1 MPINSQNPNL
11 GNTFIGQ
18 SSTPS
23 PTVGGGRMFP
33 VRVTDISLSSSS
45 NPQSLFQVT
54 KGWSGIGAIR
64 FEPLNEG
71 GLPKEF
77 PQGNIALP
85 LDTNFKKLP
94 LINEIVFIIAGPSVR
109 ILEEGNTDAIDF
121 YYINSVS
128 LWNSNHVNALP
139 PLSYNIS
146 STTDNVSVNDVNNGI
161 ENNTND
167 KVEDL
172 SLGKTFQENGRI
184 KNLYPNEGDLIIEGR
199 FGNSIRFGST
209 AKQPESN
216 KEVQSPWSTEG
227 QNGLPITIIRNGQ
240 SKADLD
246 FNNWYPTYEDIQ
258 NDDSSIY
265 MASGQV
271 IPVRL
276 GSTNF
281 ASFGINAVPIT
292 NTTKLLQDTPAQDPS
307 VSNKELDSTGSAYDV
322 VNQEP
327 TRVENNIFNSD
338 VLNEANTLNGN
349 SPLPTN
355 TGINYGEEDS
365 PPIIKVRGT
374 STDLGF
380 SDEVTRDNNG
390 HIAVPESTNST
401 VENNNSRVL
410 PLSTST
416 PPPPSTTTPSTRSG
430 TGGTRIATGSGIVNN
445 PRNTLTEER

>member
-1 MPINSQNPNL
+1 ML
-11 GNTFIGQ
+11 
-18 SSTPS
+18 
-23 PTVGGGRMFP
+23 
-33 VRVTDISLSSSS
+33 
-45 NPQSLFQVT
+45 
-54 KGWSGIGAIR
+54 
-64 FEPLNEG
+64 
-71 GLPKEF
+71 
-77 PQGNIALP
+77 
-85 LDTNFKKLP
+85 
-94 LINEIVFIIAGPSVR
+94 
-109 ILEEGNTDAIDF
+109 
-121 YYINSVS
+121 Y
-128 LWNSNHVNALP
+128 H

-146 STTDNVSVNDVNNGI
+146 STTDNVSVNNVNNGI

>member
-18 SSTPS
+18 STSTS
-23 PTVGGGRMFP
+23 PTLGSGRMFP
-33 VRVTDISLSSSS
+33 VRVTDISLSSSTH
-45 NPQSLFQVT
+45 PQSLFQVT

-71 GLPKEF
+71 GIPKEF

-94 LINEIVFIIAGPSVR
+94 LVNEIVFIIAGPSTR
-109 ILEEGNTDAIDF
+109 ILEDGNTDAIDF

-128 LWNSNHVNALP
+128 LWNSNHTNALP
-139 PLSYNIS
+139 SLAFNQS
-146 STTDNVSVNDVNNGI
+146 STTDNVSISDVDKGI
-161 ENNTND
+161 ENNTDD
-167 KVEDL
+167 KAKEL
-172 SLGKTFQENGRI
+172 SLGKTFKENGRI
-184 KNLYPNEGDLIIEGR
+184 KNLYPNEGDVIIEGR

-209 AKQPESN
+209 AKQPDSS

-246 FNNWYPTYEDIQ
+246 FNNWFPTYEDIQ

-265 MASGQV
+265 MTSGQT
-271 IPVRL
+271 IPVTL

-292 NTTKLLQDTPAQDPS
+292 NTTKLLQDTPVQDPTLS
-307 VSNKELDSTGSAYDV
+307 SKELDATGSSYDV

-327 TRVENNIFNSD
+327 ERVQIII
-338 VLNEANTLNGN
+338 LLTL
-349 SPLPTN
+349 
-355 TGINYGEEDS
+355 I
-365 PPIIKVRGT
+365 
-374 STDLGF
+374 
-380 SDEVTRDNNG
+380 
-390 HIAVPESTNST
+390 
-401 VENNNSRVL
+401 
-410 PLSTST
+410 
-416 PPPPSTTTPSTRSG
+416 
-430 TGGTRIATGSGIVNN
+430 
-445 PRNTLTEER
+445 

>member
-18 SSTPS
+18 GLSTS
-23 PTVGGGRMFP
+23 PTIGSGRMFP
-33 VRVTDISLSSSS
+33 VRVTDISLSSSTH
-45 NPQSLFQVT
+45 PQSLFQVT
-54 KGWSGIGAIR
+54 KGWSGIGSIR

-71 GLPKEF
+71 GIPKEF

-94 LINEIVFIIAGPSVR
+94 LINEIVFIIAGPSTR
-109 ILEEGNTDAIDF
+109 ILEDGNTDAIDF

-128 LWNSNHVNALP
+128 LWNSNHTNALP
-139 PLSYNIS
+139 SLGFNQS
-146 STTDNVSVNDVNNGI
+146 STTDNIPVNDVDKGI

-167 KVEDL
+167 KVEEL

-184 KNLYPNEGDLIIEGR
+184 KNLYPNEGDVIIEGR

-209 AKQPESN
+209 AKQPDIS

-246 FNNWYPTYEDIQ
+246 FNNWFPTYEDIQ

-265 MASGQV
+265 MTSGQT
-271 IPVRL
+271 IPVTL

-281 ASFGINAVPIT
+281 ASFGINAIPIT
-292 NTTKLLQDTPAQDPS
+292 NTTKLLQDTPVQDPTLS
-307 VSNKELDSTGSAYDV
+307 SKELDATGSSYDV

-327 TRVENNIFNSD
+327 QTTNNSAFDPNL
-338 VLNEANTLNGN
+338 LNELNTLGGN
-349 SPLPTN
+349 TPPPTN
-355 TGINYGEEDS
+355 TNYGQENS
-365 PPIIKVRGT
+365 PTVRGT
-374 STDLGF
+374 STDIGF
-380 SDEVTRDNNG
+380 SDEVVRDNNG
-390 HIAVPESTNST
+390 RAVTPESNNPTI
-401 VENNNSRVL
+401 ENNNSRVL

-416 PPPPSTTTPSTRSG
+416 PPPPSVTTPSRRSG
-430 TGGTRIATGSGIVNN
+430 TGGTRIATGSSSGIVDSLNDPN
-445 PRNTLTEER
+445 ANQR